1 MIERVAGLMA
11 VLAIGAMVVPTEA
24 SARGGGFGGARAG
37 GFASSTVVGFHGGSH
52 RAGARP
58 SVSFR
63 PVLPHAVNVQGHLR
77 TVEPLRQHRQPF
89 GRFHGDGVGFGYV
102 AAGVSVFY
110 GWPEAVS
117 DVPASVQPIVPAA
130 PGLAEPAPVYP
141 GAEPVQAF
149 RHVCRSVPE
158 MVPSEQG
165 GAREITITRCYLTI
179 E

>member
-1 MIERVAGLMA
+1 MIERVAGLVA
-11 VLAIGAMVVPTEA
+11 VLAIGSMVVPTEA
-24 SARGGGFGGARAG
+24 SARAG
-37 GFASSTVVGFHGGSH
+37 GLGAGRGGSFASSTVAGFHGGFH
-52 RAGARP
+52 RSGARP
-58 SVSFR
+58 SVPFR
-63 PVLPHAVNVQGHLR
+63 PVLPPAVHVPTQLPAAK
-77 TVEPLRQHRQPF
+77 VEPLRQHRQPF
-89 GRFHGDGVGFGYV
+89 DRFHGDGVSFGYV

-117 DVPASVQPIVPAA
+117 DVPALAPAA

-141 GAEPVQAF
+141 GAEPVTAF

-158 MVPSEQG
+158 IVPSEQG